1 MRYLSILLIL
11 LTFSVRAQ
19 ELNCHIHINSSK
31 IQQSDRTLF
40 EQMQR
45 AAYEFFANN
54 VFTEHK
60 MKIQERVEINIGI
73 ILHEEM
79 GSNEYRGE
87 IQVTYAR
94 PIFGSGYNS
103 PVIDIRDENVIFRF
117 SIGDVIE
124 FNLNSSTGSL
134 ASLLTYYAYLILSI
148 DYDTFAPLG
157 GQGFLKIAS
166 RVVENAQSDPSPGW
180 RSFENNGKN
189 RAAIIEELMND
200 MYEPYRMCL
209 YEYHRLGLDYMHE
222 QPEQGRTA
230 IIEALEKLR
239 PIYQRRRDSYLLALF
254 IRAKSDEIVQIFSE
268 GSPDEKRRAYN
279 IMNAIDPANQ
289 DKYKKIM
296 SQGR

>member
-1 MRYLSILLIL
+1 MRYLSILFIL
-11 LTFSVRAQ
+11 LTFSVSAQ
-19 ELNCHIHINSSK
+19 ELNCHIQINSSK

-60 MKIQERVEINIGI
+60 MKIQERIEFNIGI

-148 DYDTFAPLG
+148 DYDTFAP
-157 GQGFLKIAS
+157 S
-166 RVVENAQSDPSPGW
+166 W
-180 RSFENNGKN
+180 RTRIFKN
-189 RAAIIEELMND
+189 S
-200 MYEPYRMCL
+200 
-209 YEYHRLGLDYMHE
+209 
-222 QPEQGRTA
+222 
-230 IIEALEKLR
+230 K
-239 PIYQRRRDSYLLALF
+239 
-254 IRAKSDEIVQIFSE
+254 
-268 GSPDEKRRAYN
+268 
-279 IMNAIDPANQ
+279 
-289 DKYKKIM
+289 
-296 SQGR
+296 